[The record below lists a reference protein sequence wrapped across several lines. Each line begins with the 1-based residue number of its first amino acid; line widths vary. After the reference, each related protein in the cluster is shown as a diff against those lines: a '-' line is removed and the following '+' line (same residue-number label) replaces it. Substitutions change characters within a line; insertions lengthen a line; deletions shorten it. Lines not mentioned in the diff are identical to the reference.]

1 MTDTI
6 LVTGSTGNVGS
17 QVVKQ
22 LSSLNGNIRAAVQS
36 KNRADEIKNTRAQL
50 VEMNFNRPETIRMAF
65 EGVQKLFLLTPFVPN
80 MVEISTN
87 LVDEAKKAKVKHIV
101 KQSAFGSDIK
111 KPGITMSRLHRQ
123 VEEIIESSGID
134 YTFLRPTSFMQNYLG
149 FANSIKSQGVFYA
162 PLADSRSSFVD
173 VRDIA
178 AVAVQA
184 LTKSGHENKAYNITG
199 PEAVS
204 NYDIANILS
213 KTTGRKITYV
223 NISDDD
229 ARKGMKE
236 NGMQEWTI
244 NALMELY
251 NFQKAGKASPVSLD
265 VERVTSRKPISFEQF
280 AKDYSDTFR
289 SP

>member
-22 LSSLNGNIRAAVQS
+22 LSSFSGSVHAAVQS
-36 KNRADEIKNTRAQL
+36 KNRADDIKNTKAEL
-50 VEMNFNRPETIRMAF
+50 VEMNFNKPETIKAAF
-65 EGVQKLFLLTPFVPN
+65 KDIQKLFLLTPFVPD
-80 MVEISTN
+80 MVEMSKSLIR
-87 LVDEAKKAKVKHIV
+87 EAKKADVNHIV
-101 KQSAFGSDIK
+101 KQSAFGSDLED
-111 KPGITMSRLHRQ
+111 GITMNKLHRQ
-123 VEEIIESSGID
+123 VEEAIESSGIN
-134 YTFLRPTSFMQNYLG
+134 YTFLRPMSFMQNYLG
-149 FANSIKSQGVFYA
+149 LSNSIKSQGVFYS
-162 PLADSRSSFVD
+162 PLIDSRTSFVD

-178 AVAVQA
+178 AVAVEA

-251 NFQKAGKASPVSLD
+251 NFQKAGKASHVSLD
-265 VERVTSRKPISFEQF
+265 VERITNRKPISFEQF
-280 AKDYSDTFR
+280 AKDYSETFR
-289 SP
+289 ST